1 MKQTTGDIVRGALK
15 RYGVKQ
21 SEMARI
27 MRISQQALSRK
38 MKLSR
43 MTIDD
48 LRIIDKRAPFT
59 DEECRLLIRSR

>member
-1 MKQTTGDIVRGALK
+1 MKNTAGDIVRGTLK

-21 SEMARI
+21 AEMARI

-38 MKLSR
+38 LKLNR

-48 LRIIDKRAPFT
+48 LQIINKRAPFT
-59 DEECRLLIRSR
+59 DEECRMLIKN